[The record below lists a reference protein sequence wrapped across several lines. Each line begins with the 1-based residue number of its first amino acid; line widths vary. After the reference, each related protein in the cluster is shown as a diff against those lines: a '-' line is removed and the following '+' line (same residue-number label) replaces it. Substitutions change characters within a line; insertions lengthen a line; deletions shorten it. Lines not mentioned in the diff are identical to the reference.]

1 VAGYFSQPAV
11 YYKRPHYSC
20 SRSDRYE
27 EVSGKKIMEEKD
39 KISGGLYAK
48 VKVPIWALNLMII
61 AGCLAIIVLIII
73 LTV

>member
-1 VAGYFSQPAV
+1 
-11 YYKRPHYSC
+11 
-20 SRSDRYE
+20 
-27 EVSGKKIMEEKD
+27 MEEKD
-39 KISGGLYAK
+39 KISSGGLYAK